1 MENKPS
7 SLVPAPEFPN
17 RSFSNSLEEIAD
29 INHSYSL
36 HCLLMLSLII
46 PTYNEAESLPVL
58 LPRIATALTGM
69 PHEIIIVDDDSPDGT
84 WRKAEELQTSFP
96 SLRVIRRRGERGLS
110 SAVVEGFKA
119 ARGEILAVMDADG
132 QHDASLL
139 KKLVET
145 VQVRR
150 GVAVASRYI
159 AGGSTGQWNR
169 RRTLLSRVG
178 TKVTTL
184 LCRLSVRD
192 PMSGFFAI
200 DRSLFERIAPQFH
213 PRGFKILF
221 DLLMRLPRG
230 TPVTEIPYTFA
241 PRAVGT
247 SKLSLSVQWDFG
259 CSLLSLFLHRWARVA
274 WVLFLILIIG
284 IGIFLS
290 VRAWHLR
297 LLVLDP
303 QVRDR
308 TRAAMQSLSDT
319 EGWLISDLSLRRV
332 ESTRIEL
339 IHHPHGRSNVSAR
352 CIRVGFEY
360 FAWSPCDAL

>member
-1 MENKPS
+1 
-7 SLVPAPEFPN
+7 
-17 RSFSNSLEEIAD
+17 
-29 INHSYSL
+29 
-36 HCLLMLSLII
+36 MLSLVI

-58 LPRIATALTGM
+58 LPRIADALVGM

-84 WRKAEELQTSFP
+84 WRRAEELQAEFP
-96 SLRVIRRRGERGLS
+96 ALRVIRRRGERGLS
-110 SAVVEGFKA
+110 SAVVAGFKS

-169 RRTLLSRVG
+169 RRTLLSRLG
-178 TKVTTL
+178 TRLTTV

-200 DRSLFERIAPQFH
+200 DRSLFERIAPQFR

-221 DLLMRLPRG
+221 DILMRLPRG

-241 PRAVGT
+241 PRATGT
-247 SKLSLSVQWDFG
+247 SKLSLVVQWDFG
-259 CSLLSLFLHRWARVA
+259 CSLLVLFLERWARAA
-274 WVLFLILIIG
+274 WTLFLLLFIG
-284 IGIFLS
+284 LAASLS
-290 VRAWHLR
+290 VRAWNLQLLARDAQLR
-297 LLVLDP
+297 E
-303 QVRDR
+303 R
-308 TRAAMQSLSDT
+308 TKMAFQALSDT
-319 EGWLISDLSLRRV
+319 EGWLISDLSLTRV
-332 ESTRIEL
+332 EPAHLEL
-339 IHHPHGRSNVSAR
+339 IYQPHSRLSVPAK
-352 CIRVGFEY
+352 CIRVRLDY
-360 FAWSPCDAL
+360 FGWNPCVAR